1 MPTPAVWHDPKR
13 PSGAFLVLVET
24 IMARRKSP
32 LLTAF
37 SRLARSSMR
46 QGARISRAAGRRSVA
61 AGEKFADSARHVLSG
76 VITPAGAPGPL
87 TGGSWSEGRWGLG
100 PMAMRHYRLF
110 IPAGATARKPIPLLL
125 LLHGC
130 AQDSAAFAA
139 STRCASLARDKGFAV
154 LMPEQAREANPQR
167 CWNWFGNP
175 MQIGLEAKILMAIVD
190 HVQAAHPRLRGPLFA
205 LGLSAGGAMALTLG
219 LQFSARF
226 AAVGSHS
233 GAAPFSAASALQA
246 GQSMRGRRSPDAEAI
261 VRHLEGRAPPP
272 LLLIHGDSDRVVD
285 VGNARA
291 AAALW
296 LDLQPEGRVIAERSS
311 SAQRGGR
318 HAVRRTDWLAGGQPC
333 VRLLEVAGLGHAWSG
348 GAAGQ
353 AFSDP
358 AGPDALR
365 LAWQFFS
372 LLRERGGAGR
382 V

>member
-1 MPTPAVWHDPKR
+1 
-13 PSGAFLVLVET
+13 
-24 IMARRKSP
+24 MARRKSP
-32 LLTAF
+32 LLAAIA
-37 SRLARSSMR
+37 RLTRSSLR
-46 QGARISRAAGRRSVA
+46 QGARIRRAAGRQGLA
-61 AGEKFADSARHVLSG
+61 AGERFTDSARHVLSG
-76 VITPAGAPGPL
+76 VMTPAEAPGPL
-87 TGGSWSEGRWGLG
+87 SGGRWSEGHWGLG
-100 PMAMRHYRLF
+100 PMAMRRYRLF
-110 IPAGATARKPIPLLL
+110 IPAGATARKPIPVLL

-167 CWNWFGNP
+167 CWNWFGSP
-175 MQIGLEAKILMAIVD
+175 LQIGLEAKILMSIVD
-190 HVQAAHPRLRGPLFA
+190 HVQATHPRLRGPLFA

-219 LQFSARF
+219 LQFPTRF

-233 GAAPFSAASALQA
+233 GAAPFSAGSALQA

-261 VRHLEGRAPPP
+261 ARHLEGRAPPP
-272 LLLIHGDSDRVVD
+272 VLLIHGDGDRVVD
-285 VGNARA
+285 AGNARA

-296 LDLQPEGRVIAERSS
+296 LDLQPEGQAIAERM
-311 SAQRGGR
+311 AGVQRGRR
-318 HAVRRTDWLAGGQPC
+318 HALMRTDWLAGRQIR

-372 LLRERGGAGR
+372 LQGERGDAGR

>member
-1 MPTPAVWHDPKR
+1 MPALVLWHDPKR
-13 PSGAFLVLVET
+13 PSGAFWFFVET
-24 IMARRKSP
+24 HMARRTSP
-32 LLTAF
+32 LLTA
-37 SRLARSSMR
+37 LARLTRSSLR
-46 QGARISRAAGRRSVA
+46 QGARISRAAGRQGLA
-61 AGEKFADSARHVLSG
+61 AGEKLSDTARHALSG
-76 VITPAGAPGPL
+76 VMTPAEAPGPIS
-87 TGGSWSEGRWGLG
+87 GGRWSEGHWGLG
-100 PMAMRHYRLF
+100 PLAMRRYRLF
-110 IPAGATARKPIPLLL
+110 IPAGATARKPLPVLL

-139 STRCASLARDKGFAV
+139 STRCALLARDKGFAV

-175 MQIGLEAKILMAIVD
+175 LQIGLEARILMAIVD
-190 HVQAAHPRLRGPLFA
+190 HVQAGHPRLRGPLFA

-246 GQSMRGRRSPDAEAI
+246 GQSMRGRRSPDTEAI

-272 LLLIHGDSDRVVD
+272 VLLIHGDADHIVD
-285 VGNARA
+285 AGNARA

-296 LDLQPEGRVIAERSS
+296 LDLQPEERAIVERSS
-311 SAQRGGR
+311 SVQRGRR
-318 HAVRRTDWLAGGQPC
+318 HAVKRTDWLAAGQPC

-372 LLRERGGAGR
+372 LSRERGAASR